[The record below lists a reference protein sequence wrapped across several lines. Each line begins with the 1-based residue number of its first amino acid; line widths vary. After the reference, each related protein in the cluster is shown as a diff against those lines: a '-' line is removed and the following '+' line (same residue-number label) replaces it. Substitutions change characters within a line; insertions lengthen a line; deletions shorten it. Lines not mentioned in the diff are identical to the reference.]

1 MNRPSGRLV
10 PAEVTADSL
19 PGRRLDA
26 LWLPGMQFCPRRSHQ
41 VSIREQGIDSRKVRW
56 VLSTHEAAIASP
68 VAVDIAQL
76 IRHVDVPARERQPEP
91 EEL

>member
-26 LWLPGMQFCPRRSHQ
+26 LWLPGMQFCPRTSQ
-41 VSIREQGIDSRKVRW
+41 VGIREQGIDSRKVRW
-56 VLSTHEAAIASP
+56 VLSTHEAAIAPP

-76 IRHVDVPARERQPEP
+76 VRHVDV
-91 EEL
+91 

>member
-26 LWLPGMQFCPRRSHQ
+26 LWLPGMQFCPRRSDQ
-41 VSIREQGIDSRKVRW
+41 VGIREEGIDSQKVGW
-56 VLSTHEAAIASP
+56 VLSTYKAAIAPP

-76 IRHVDVPARERQPEP
+76 VRHVDV
-91 EEL
+91 